1 VSQPTGDVGAALVA
15 AASDLLTR
23 GGPEFVTLRAVGR
36 ATGVSRTAPYRHF
49 TDKDDL
55 LSAVAAESMN
65 RLTEAM
71 RHGAADEAA
80 GGTPLS
86 RACLGYARA
95 AMERPAH
102 YRLMFGDFPI
112 NRPSAEL
119 ERAADECAKVLYD
132 LVAEAQSEGVLP
144 AVDVRE
150 VGTLLWAALHGLVD
164 LTLTRHLHE
173 PRTVDGVDAMPT
185 LVAVAIQNWVTGK
198 AAPHVRS

>member
-1 VSQPTGDVGAALVA
+1 VGNSTGDTRAALVA
-15 AASDLLTR
+15 AASKLLTQ
-23 GGPEFVTLRAVGR
+23 GGPEFVTLRAVGA

-49 TDKDDL
+49 ADKDDL

-71 RHGAADEAA
+71 RAGAADLAA
-80 GGTPLS
+80 GGTPLY

-95 AMERPAH
+95 AMESPEH

-119 ERAADECAKVLYD
+119 ERAADECARVLYD
-132 LVAEAQSEGVLP
+132 LVGEAQEEGAL
-144 AVDVRE
+144 AGGDVRE
-150 VGTLLWAALHGLVD
+150 AGTLLWAALHGLVD

-173 PRTVDGVDAMPT
+173 PRTVDGIEAMPT
-185 LVAVAIQNWVTGK
+185 LLAMALGNWVCPK
-198 AAPHVRS
+198 A